1 MLDYL
6 YFFFELLALIS
17 CVYSYKK
24 LDQNFKIFLPFLIFI
39 VVYEYANIY
48 NWLMWNHSNAW
59 CNNLE
64 GIVELFVY
72 GRFMASLDKRK
83 QYRKKVYIAVAAGTV
98 ITLIDM
104 FFIQGF
110 WNLGTIAIVIQ
121 NGILATLVCIY
132 YHNLINNTDEYLDL
146 LRYPRFYATIG
157 LLFYALTNFFYYAVF
172 SYMLYKNNYNF
183 YILARVFTDLGC
195 VFIYSLLAV
204 SFLCFSRTKK
214 LS

>member
-1 MLDYL
+1 
-6 YFFFELLALIS
+6 
-17 CVYSYKK
+17 
-24 LDQNFKIFLPFLIFI
+24 
-39 VVYEYANIY
+39 
-48 NWLMWNHSNAW
+48 MWNHSNAW
-59 CNNLE
+59 CSNLE
-64 GIVELFVY
+64 GIVELGVF
-72 GRFMASLDKRK
+72 GWFIASLDKRK
-83 QYRKKVYIAVAAGTV
+83 LYRKKVYLVVAAGSV

-121 NGILATLVCIY
+121 NTILATLVCIY

-146 LRYPRFYATIG
+146 LRYPPFYATIG
-157 LLFYALTNFFYYAVF
+157 LLFYALANFFYYAVF
-172 SYMLYKNNYNF
+172 SYMLYKNNYHF
-183 YILARVFTDLGC
+183 YILARVITDIGC

>member
-39 VVYEYANIY
+39 VVYELANIFG
-48 NWLMWNHSNAW
+48 WLMWNHTNAW
-59 CNNLE
+59 CNNME
-64 GIVELFVY
+64 GIVELVVY
-72 GRFMASLDKRK
+72 GRFMASLDKRRL
-83 QYRKKVYIAVAAGTV
+83 YRKRVYTAVVAGSV

-110 WNLGTIAIVIQ
+110 WNLGTIAIVLQ
-121 NGILATLVCIY
+121 NTLIATLVCIY

-146 LRYPRFYATIG
+146 LRYPPFYATIG
-157 LLFYALTNFFYYAVF
+157 LLFYSLANFFYFAVF
-172 SYMLYKNNYNF
+172 SYMQYKNNYNF
-183 YILARVFTDLGC
+183 YILARVITDIGC
-195 VFIYSLLAV
+195 IFIYSLLAV
-204 SFLCFSRTKK
+204 SFLCFSKTKK